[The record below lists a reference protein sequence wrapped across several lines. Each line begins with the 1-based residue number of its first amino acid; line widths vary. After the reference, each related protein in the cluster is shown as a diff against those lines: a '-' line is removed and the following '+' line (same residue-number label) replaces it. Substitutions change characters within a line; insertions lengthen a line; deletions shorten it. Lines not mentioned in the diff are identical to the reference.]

1 MRELNREEV
10 LCVSGGKKL
19 FAVVSSALLGG
30 IIEGFVGFAMGGPAG
45 AVVGFRHGIY
55 DGLAV
60 GIIEESAQGLIETL
74 HPELIHGGS

>member
-1 MRELNREEV
+1 
-10 LCVSGGKKL
+10 
-19 FAVVSSALLGG
+19 
-30 IIEGFVGFAMGGPAG
+30 MGGPAG